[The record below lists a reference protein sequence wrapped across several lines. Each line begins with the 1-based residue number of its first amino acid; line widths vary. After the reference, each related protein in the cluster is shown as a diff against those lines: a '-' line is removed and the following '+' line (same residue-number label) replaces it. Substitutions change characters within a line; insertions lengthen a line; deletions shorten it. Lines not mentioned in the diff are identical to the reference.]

1 MRKAQDMI
9 TPNKIRFQKLQFDDL
24 PLMQQWLNTDFVTE
38 WYSGEPTT
46 LEGIREEYG
55 PLIDGRDPTQ
65 AFLIIYDTT
74 PIGYIQ
80 TYKFRDNPEWQAVVQ
95 PAEEAAGIDL
105 FIGHPDYIH
114 RGLGSFIIKKFLQ
127 EIVFSQPEI
136 EICVIDPEPAN
147 KVAIRAYE
155 KAGFT
160 YWKTIPAGA
169 FPNEPE
175 GYWLRLTKAD
185 FLAGL
190 DQ

>member
-1 MRKAQDMI
+1 VRKAQDMI

-105 FIGHPDYIH
+105 FIGHPGYIH
-114 RGLGSFIIKKFLQ
+114 RGAGSFIIKKFLQ

-160 YWKTIPAGA
+160 YWKTIPAGT

-190 DQ
+190 DR